1 MRQST
6 PNPGNCWNAA
16 PIPESGALFGD
27 ESHILYVNGEYRGD
41 DAVGRLMHDF
51 HCADPQGMYYPVLA
65 DRTRYFKE
73 DEKGVSSMCRISEEW
88 YEEGREDGR
97 EEGREEA
104 KSQNARS
111 LLKLGKLSHEE
122 IAAAIGL
129 PVEKVREL
137 DTGKSA

>member
-1 MRQST
+1 
-6 PNPGNCWNAA
+6 
-16 PIPESGALFGD
+16 
-27 ESHILYVNGEYRGD
+27 
-41 DAVGRLMHDF
+41 
-51 HCADPQGMYYPVLA
+51 
-65 DRTRYFKE
+65 
-73 DEKGVSSMCRISEEW
+73 MCRISEEW
-88 YEEGREDGR
+88 Y